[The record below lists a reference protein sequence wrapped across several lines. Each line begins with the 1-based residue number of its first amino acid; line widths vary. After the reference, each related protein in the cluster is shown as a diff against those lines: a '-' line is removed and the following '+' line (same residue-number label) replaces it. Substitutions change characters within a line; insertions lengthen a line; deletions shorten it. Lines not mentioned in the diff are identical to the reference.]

1 VSKKLGFYFIDVY
14 LLAYTFLYAYAKV
27 VEEGTMNLAY
37 IRVSS
42 KEQNEERQVLKMK
55 NLKIEER
62 FIFIDKQSGKNF
74 DRPQYQTMKKIIR
87 EGDLIYMDSLDRL
100 GRDYDGIIQEWKHI
114 TREIGADIIVLENAS
129 LFDSRK
135 FKEMGDMGKLME
147 DQFLSLL
154 SYVAEQERKK
164 IKQRQSEGI
173 AIAKTKGT
181 PIGRPEVQ
189 VPQNFEEIY
198 TQWKQGKLM
207 AVEAFKTLNL
217 KKATFYNKVK
227 VFEGRNQ

>member
-1 VSKKLGFYFIDVY
+1 MVKWLRRD
-14 LLAYTFLYAYAKV
+14 
-27 VEEGTMNLAY
+27 TMDIAY

-42 KEQNEERQVLKMK
+42 KEQNEERQVLKMRD
-55 NLKIEER
+55 LKIEER
-62 FIFIDKQSGKNF
+62 FIFIDKQSGKDF

-87 EGDLIYMDSLDRL
+87 EGDLLYMDSLDRL

-114 TREIGADIIVLENAS
+114 TRKINADIIVLENSA

-135 FKEMGDMGKLME
+135 FKEMGDLGKLME
-147 DQFLSLL
+147 DQFLNLL

-173 AIAKTKGT
+173 AIAKGKG
-181 PIGRPEVQ
+181 IRFGRPLVQ
-189 VPQNFEEIY
+189 IPPNFEEIY
-198 TQWKQGKLM
+198 IQWKRGKLM

-227 VFEGRNQ
+227 IFEGQNQQERCN